1 MGSIL
6 IVTLMLTGEPSTT
19 PQRLEATNPNCAWEK
34 RAVMGMNRAEAE
46 AGTNVR
52 YMPYCVG
59 KM

>member
-1 MGSIL
+1 MNSIL
-6 IVTLMLTGEPSTT
+6 IVMLMLTGEPSTT
-19 PQRLEATNPNCAWEK
+19 SQRLEATSPNCVWEK
-34 RAVMGMNRAEAE
+34 RAVMGMNRAEGE